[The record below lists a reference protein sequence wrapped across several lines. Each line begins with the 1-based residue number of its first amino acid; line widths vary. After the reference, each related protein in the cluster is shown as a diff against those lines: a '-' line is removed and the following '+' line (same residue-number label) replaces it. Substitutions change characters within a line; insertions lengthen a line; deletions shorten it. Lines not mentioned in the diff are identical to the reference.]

1 MVFSTND
8 LVYSAK
14 EFKINIVMLTQ
25 DNHSHT
31 HLLASKIPAL
41 LFLKEI
47 YIWRKDFDNRFFSS
61 LEFDKFIDLR

>member
-1 MVFSTND
+1 
-8 LVYSAK
+8 
-14 EFKINIVMLTQ
+14 MLTQ